1 MVSTGRM
8 SKLLIRKELCT
19 RCGACFAIDSEGAL
33 TKDADGFPEL
43 SALDGSTSGMF
54 RAVCSGEDWNY
65 RALLTRRFGQNSHY
79 DPAEPDIGRFDAL
92 FLLRSEN
99 LAIRGGGQSGGVTT
113 TLLAFAF
120 ERHLIDAAVV
130 VRRGS
135 LDRGGVFS
143 AEPYVA
149 RSASELQESMG
160 SKYTVCSTLE
170 AIKELDPSERFAAT
184 LLPCQTVGLRRL
196 IHDSRPQLDDRCRLV
211 IGPFCGLNMEQEA
224 GYALGR
230 AIGIEPDQVVM
241 FANRGG
247 GFPGKTTFKM
257 ADGKE
262 HCVDRTAHR
271 IMYRM
276 FAPLRCYTCTDY
288 GNELADIVV
297 ADCWEQGETGFTYP
311 DGAAYVICR
320 TARGKRFVESA
331 LDDGCVESLPVDVN
345 ARLKAWEPSFYHRKV
360 RAHNRIRHW
369 ARRGVPVPQLDY
381 ALPAPFDASKWADRI
396 EMGSWRLFQHPRIRD
411 WVLRRWVALAEA
423 PKGSLPNLIFEDAK
437 FFLFTHTYDQF
448 AWRIATGRFRRYVA
462 WAGGLV
468 PRTAR
473 GPLKVAARLARRT
486 AGAARG
492 LLLLGMRVVGL
503 APALRRDDTA
513 PKEAVIL
520 GGYGYGNTGDE
531 AQLGA
536 NLERWRRVIPRTE
549 VLVLSPDPAYT
560 ATHHCCRSGSA
571 SRTVFFRSDKT
582 PDFSLSARRFLFIFW
597 PTLMRMELNA
607 QLMRAGLSPWFASVR
622 EARLLFILQGAEAV
636 HVSGGG
642 FMTGPTRS
650 RLWDTCLLLRVC
662 HRLGTP
668 YFLTGQTLG
677 IFENGA
683 DRWLARTALQH
694 AVGISLRDPG
704 ESEEELRALGVPA
717 TIMSSSVDDALFCRK
732 ADDQAVAA
740 SLAGSGLDPGQPYL
754 AVNYHWWG
762 QDEVAQKA
770 SSERLASVLDGVI
783 AQYGWQVL
791 LVPMVPGDVDAQR
804 SVIGQM
810 TRSAR
815 VLIYDFAYPLVRG
828 VLAGAQALISFKH
841 HPLIFAMGEGVPCL
855 SISFQAYYHRK
866 NIGAMANLGQECFC
880 VDQDGFFGTTLET
893 LIAELLADRVGIS
906 SSLRARLSQA
916 RADQDEFFAAM
927 LRKAGLT
934 MDDHC
939 RD

>member
-1 MVSTGRM
+1 M
-8 SKLLIRKELCT
+8 SALLIPRELCT
-19 RCGACFAIDSEGAL
+19 RCGACFVV
-33 TKDADGFPEL
+33 DADGILKKDAHGFPEVV
-43 SALDGSTSGMF
+43 ATE
-54 RAVCSGEDWNY
+54 RARACVHTDVCSGEDWNY
-65 RALLTRRFGQNSHY
+65 RALLSRQYGPVTPY
-79 DPAEPDIGRFDAL
+79 DPASPDIGHFSGL
-92 FLLRSEN
+92 FLLRSRN
-99 LAIRGGGQSGGVTT
+99 PAIREQGQSGGVTT
-113 TLLAFAF
+113 TLLAYAL
-120 ERHLIDAAVV
+120 EMDLIDAAIV

-135 LDRGGVFS
+135 VDGSGPFAS
-143 AEPYVA
+143 EPYVA
-149 RSASELQESMG
+149 RSASELKASTG
-160 SKYTVCSTLE
+160 SKYTICATLE
-170 AIKELDPSERFAAT
+170 AIKDLHPFERFAAT
-184 LLPCQTVGLRRL
+184 LLPCQTVGLKRL
-196 IHDSRPQLDDRCRLV
+196 VHNWNPDLDARCRFV

-224 GYALGR
+224 GRALAR
-230 AIGIEPDQVVM
+230 AAGIDPSEVVA

-247 GFPGKTTFKM
+247 SFPGKTTFSM
-257 ADGKE
+257 ANGE
-262 HCVDRTAHR
+262 VHVVDRTAHR

-297 ADCWEQGETGFTYP
+297 ADCWEQGTTGFTYS

-320 TARGKRFVESA
+320 TERGKRFVEDA
-331 LDDGCVESLPVDVN
+331 ITDQRVESLPVDVK

-360 RAHNRIRHW
+360 RAHNRIRYW
-369 ARRGVPVPQLDY
+369 AKRGVPVPRPDY
-381 ALPAPFDASKWADRI
+381 DLPAPFEASKLADRI
-396 EMGSWRLFQHPRIRD
+396 EIGSWRIFQHPRIRD

-448 AWRIATGRFRRYVA
+448 RWPIATWRFRRYVA

-468 PRTAR
+468 PRTVR
-473 GPLKVAARLARRT
+473 GPLRGAVRLARRT
-486 AGAARG
+486 AGAAWG
-492 LLLLGMRVVGL
+492 VLLLGVRLIGL
-503 APALRRDDTA
+503 RPPLRRDDIA
-513 PKEAVIL
+513 PREVVIT

-560 ATHHCCRSGSA
+560 AAHHCCRSGSA
-571 SRTVFFRSDKT
+571 SRTVFFGSDKT
-582 PDFSLSARRFLFIFW
+582 PDFALSARWFLFIFW
-597 PTLMRMELNA
+597 PTLMRMEFNA

-650 RLWDTCLLLRVC
+650 RLWDTCLVLRVC

-683 DRWLARTALQH
+683 DRWLARTALRH

-704 ESEEELRALGVPA
+704 ESEDELRALGVPA
-717 TIMSSSVDDALFCRK
+717 TVMSSSVDDALFCRK
-732 ADDQAVAA
+732 ADDEAVAD
-740 SLAGSGLDPGQPYL
+740 SLAVSGLDPLEPYL

-762 QDEVAQKA
+762 QDEVAQQA
-770 SSERLASVLDGVI
+770 SSERLAIVLDGI
-783 AQYGWQVL
+783 ITQHGWQVL
-791 LVPMVPGDVDAQR
+791 LVPMVPGDVEAQR
-804 SVIGQM
+804 SVIERM

-815 VLIYDFAYPLVRG
+815 VLIYDYAYPLVRG

-866 NIGAMANLGQECFC
+866 NIGAMANLGQERYC

-893 LIAELLADRVGIS
+893 LIAELLADRESIS
-906 SSLRARLSQA
+906 SSLHARLSQA
-916 RADQDEFFAAM
+916 RVDQDEFFAAM
-927 LRKAGLT
+927 LSKAGLT
-934 MDDHC
+934 MDEHC